1 MMRTWTILFLIC
13 FLSYASEGNNEPT
26 NREWRTCNYGKKY
39 IEGTLLEET
48 QNLAKQK
55 NYKNCRR
62 RCIET
67 DECNYWSFVNKNN
80 LNAALTGTCFL
91 YSAIDASRTINDP
104 GRFSGDLSCSSAET
118 LKEALRA

>member
-1 MMRTWTILFLIC
+1 MPGLHIFVLIC
-13 FLSYASEGNNEPT
+13 FLSYASEGNNDPA
-26 NREWRTCNYGKKY
+26 NREWKTCNYGNKY
-39 IEGTLLEET
+39 IEGTLLET
-48 QNLAKQK
+48 QHLAKQK
-55 NYKNCRR
+55 NYKSCQR

-67 DECNYWSFVNKNN
+67 DDCNFWSFVNKKN
-80 LNAALTGTCFL
+80 LNITLSGTCFL

>member
-1 MMRTWTILFLIC
+1 MMRTWTTFILIC
-13 FLSYASEGNNEPT
+13 FLSYASEGNNELT
-26 NREWRTCNYGKKY
+26 NREWKTCNYGKKY

-67 DECNYWSFVNKNN
+67 DECNYWSFVNKKN
-80 LNAALTGTCFL
+80 LNVTLSGTCFL
-91 YSAIDASRTINDP
+91 YSAIDANRTINDQ
-104 GRFSGDLSCSSAET
+104 FDIT
-118 LKEALRA
+118 VIT